1 MKTFRL
7 LTLCTLLMAVGLLHA
22 QSKYIYAEPVDVEA
36 GQESEIVV
44 KMDFDTDV
52 DVASWSFQMQLPDGV
67 RLLTPDK
74 PKRSCTLSSEMYD
87 VESDPESIFEVA
99 SLSNGAILFAFI
111 TGDDNGFLTKYPIKS
126 THCELVRVSITSDV
140 AQTVRPVISNVSI
153 LGTENSQHLIIDD
166 VDVRLDYKNTLY
178 VEDAEALVGT
188 DFTLSVK
195 MRNNVDIE
203 GFGFDLVLPG
213 GMSVVC
219 DAEGNPQ
226 ASLSEERTTAART
239 NTFEVRKMG
248 NAYNDVLR
256 VVAASSNGSAIAAG
270 DGEVCTVRVRV
281 GTGLKAGK
289 YNAQLMNIS
298 VADTEAVSHDM
309 ESMPFTITVLALA
322 VGDANGDGNVTVA
335 DLTAIAHDVL
345 GNTPEGFSPKAADV
359 NQDGRVNVADYTGV
373 AHLLLY
379 GRIEGPAASRV
390 VKNGILSTDISTL
403 DNTLYIAPTTATAGD
418 VASLSVR
425 MKNNVE
431 AEGFQFS
438 LTLPEGVSVE
448 RDDEGFPD
456 VQLSEKRTTEK
467 GTNTFASS
475 LTADGTLKVM
485 GASTNGSTISA
496 GDGEVCKVKVRI
508 SGNMAAGSYTLL
520 LSDVAISDTNA
531 KSHDVAQVE
540 TTLTV
545 SEASGISAALNDK
558 GEMIN
563 EKCFDLQGR
572 KIENSKSVN
581 SKYRKGVYIQDGRK
595 YMR

>member
-1 MKTFRL
+1 MKKLRL
-7 LTLCTLLMAVGLLHA
+7 FSLLMLLMSASTHLFA
-22 QSKYIYAEPVDVEA
+22 KGPYVYADPVEVEA
-36 GQESEIVV
+36 GEEAEIVV
-44 KMDFDTDV
+44 RMNFDTD
-52 DVASWSFQMQLPDGV
+52 DVIIGCTFTIRLPDGV
-67 RLLTPDK
+67 TLTNPDK
-74 PKRSCTLSSEMYD
+74 PTKSCTLSSEVYG
-87 VESDPESIFEVA
+87 SFEGGYPLVTKWKEDG
-99 SLSNGAILFAFI
+99 SLLVIVMDQENI
-111 TGDDNGFLTKYPIKS
+111 TPFKS
-126 THCELVRVSITSDV
+126 THCDLVRLVIKSDV
-140 AQTVRPVISNVSI
+140 AQTVKADFSNVSI
-153 LGTENSQHLIIDD
+153 INDQFVAVVIDGKMVNNND
-166 VDVRLDYKNTLY
+166 ADSNTIYVDDM
-178 VEDAEALVGT
+178 EALVGT
-188 DFTLSVK
+188 EFTLSVK
-195 MRNNVDIE
+195 MKNEVDIE
-203 GFGFDLVLPG
+203 GFGFDLILPG

-219 DAEGNPQ
+219 DADGNPMVR
-226 ASLSEERTTAART
+226 LSEERTTEART
-239 NTFEVRKMG
+239 NTFSAVKISNSLNDAVR
-248 NAYNDVLR
+248 VI
-256 VVAASSNGSAIAAG
+256 AASSNGSAIAAG
-270 DGEVCTVRVRV
+270 DGEVCTVRVRI

-289 YNAQLMNIS
+289 YSVLLRNIS
-298 VADTEAVSHDM
+298 VADTEAVSYDKDQTQ
-309 ESMPFTITVLALA
+309 FTITVLALA

-418 VASLSVR
+418 VAGLSVR

-456 VQLSEKRTTEK
+456 VQLSEERTTEK
-467 GTNTFASS
+467 GTNTFAST

-496 GDGEVCKVKVRI
+496 GDGEVCTVRVRI

-540 TTLTV
+540 ATLTV
-545 SEASGISAALNDK
+545 NEATGIEHQIGNGKSSNSQL
-558 GEMIN
+558 
-563 EKCFDLQGR
+563 FDLQGR
-572 KIENSKSVN
+572 RLTDKPQ
-581 SKYRKGVYIQDGRK
+581 KGVYIQDGQK
-595 YMR
+595 YVK